1 MDKISQIVRS
11 ISDFVWG
18 VPLIVLILFVGVLL
32 TIGLKGIQITKLK
45 KALKYSVTNEED
57 GVGEVS
63 SFGAL
68 CISLSA
74 TIGTGSIIGVATAI
88 ALGGPGSLFW
98 MIVASL
104 LGMATKYAEGYL
116 GIRYRKIRKDGT
128 TMGGPYAYIEH
139 GMGSKWK
146 WLAKLF
152 AVFGMLSGVMGM
164 GTLTQI
170 SGITASVDH
179 VFLTESSKIFN
190 ILGTDVSLLSMIVGA
205 VITIASALVLLGG
218 IDRIEKVCVVI
229 VPFMAIAYIVICLLV
244 IGANIT
250 NVPNALLEIIK
261 CAFDTKA
268 IAGGFTGTLLV
279 VIQQGISKG
288 IFSNESGLGSVPIA
302 SSTAKTKDPVRQGLS
317 TMTSTFYIVI
327 ICLMTGLAI
336 VMAGTWNIEGVEG
349 VDIATLAF
357 EDGLPFLPKII
368 PSCIIM
374 VAITF
379 FAFSSI
385 VGWNVYGIRCLDY
398 LTNNSKK
405 AQTIYKWLWI
415 FAVFIGPYLSIS
427 IIWDVA
433 NLFNGLMAIPN
444 LIALIFLSKQVSK
457 ETNKYFKEGLESLH
471 LEIN

>member
-1 MDKISQIVRS
+1 MDKVTEIVRE

-32 TIGLKGIQITKLK
+32 TIGLKGIQITKLG
-45 KALKYSVTNEED
+45 KALKYSISNEE
-57 GVGEVS
+57 GGAGEVS

-68 CISLSA
+68 CIALSA

-88 ALGGPGSLFW
+88 AIGGPGALFW
-98 MIVASL
+98 MVVAAF

-116 GIRYRKIRKDGT
+116 AIRYRKIRKDGT
-128 TMGGPYAYIEH
+128 INGGPYAYIEY

-146 WLAKLF
+146 WLAKTF
-152 AVFGMLSGVMGM
+152 AVLGMLAGIMGM

-170 SGITASVDH
+170 TGITDSFDH
-179 VFLTESSKIFN
+179 VFLTESSIVFN
-190 ILGTDVSLLSMIVGA
+190 ILGKDVSLLSMIVGT
-205 VITIASALVLLGG
+205 VITIAAALVLLGG

-229 VPFMAIAYIVICLLV
+229 VPFMAIAYVVICILV
-244 IGANIT
+244 IGVNIVD
-250 NVPNALLEIIK
+250 VPKALLEIVK
-261 CAFDTKA
+261 CAFDIKA
-268 IAGGFTGTLLV
+268 ISGGFTGTLLV

-317 TMTSTFYIVI
+317 TMTSTFYIVT
-327 ICLMTGLAI
+327 ICIMTGLAI
-336 VMAGTWNIEGVEG
+336 VMAGTWNMEGVEG

-357 EDGLPFLPKII
+357 ENGLPFLPKII

-385 VGWNVYGIRCLDY
+385 VGWTVYGIRCLDY

-415 FAVFIGPYLSIS
+415 LAVFIGPYLSIS
-427 IIWDVA
+427 IIWDA
-433 NLFNGLMAIPN
+433 SNLFNGLMAIPN
-444 LIALIFLSKQVSK
+444 LIALIFLSRRVMK
-457 ETNKYFKEGLESLH
+457 ETNQYFKEGIESLN
-471 LEIN
+471 LDNN

>member
-1 MDKISQIVRS
+1 MEKISQIVRS

-444 LIALIFLSKQVSK
+444 LIALIFLSKQVSR

>member
-1 MDKISQIVRS
+1 MEKISQIVRS

-45 KALKYSVTNEED
+45 KALKYSLTNEED

-218 IDRIEKVCVVI
+218 IDRIEKVCIVI

-336 VMAGTWNIEGVEG
+336 VMAGTWSIEGVEG

-444 LIALIFLSKQVSK
+444 LIALIFLSKQVCK